1 LIEVLQVGRDEMP
14 EAIKTLQRALEKEVG
29 VGVDGRK
36 GSTVLAQTPVPD
48 GDVVNAEASRS
59 SVAGLARANT
69 IASRE
74 SGGSGA
80 GVKDTLDREFI
91 ESGIDV
97 LRRMSRGAEINLP
110 SWTITRYVYSSTVLS
125 YLCLTFAR
133 RYEVDREQKIGIG
146 FFSDVYRGTWR
157 NRTVAIKV
165 LAPTAPQSVFVRE
178 VQIWKTLKHVNVLEL
193 YGASSTFGDPPWFFV
208 SPYMKQGSL
217 VKYLKGLAMGEG
229 ERRGRG
235 SASRGRSPSVGRR
248 NEVGNGNGN
257 GNGRQTDEVDMLKM
271 MYEVAKGMEYLH
283 SMGVL
288 HGDLKVC
295 CFNLIPFMRYLTSVL
310 RVRMCS

>member
-1 LIEVLQVGRDEMP
+1 MVRLFSPTCV
-14 EAIKTLQRALEKEVG
+14 
-29 VGVDGRK
+29 
-36 GSTVLAQTPVPD
+36 
-48 GDVVNAEASRS
+48 
-59 SVAGLARANT
+59 
-69 IASRE
+69 
-74 SGGSGA
+74 
-80 GVKDTLDREFI
+80 
-91 ESGIDV
+91 
-97 LRRMSRGAEINLP
+97 LP
-110 SWTITRYVYSSTVLS
+110 SP
-125 YLCLTFAR
+125 R
-133 RYEVDREQKIGIG
+133 RYEVDREEKIGIG

-157 NRTVAIKV
+157 SRTVAIKV

-217 VKYLKGLAMGEG
+217 VKYLKGLEG

-235 SASRGRSPSVGRR
+235 NASRGRSPSAGRR
-248 NEVGNGNGN
+248 NEVGNGSGS

-295 CFNLIPFMRYLTSVL
+295 LFQLGPFHALFNRFPQGANVLVDDKIRCVIADFGQSELKSEAYRMSGTVPPPRALTFFLCYCPFLLSHWQHTDGTLRWQAPELMAGQNQLTTEIDVYAYAITCVEILTMGSLPWMHMDDEAVRRFVL
-310 RVRMCS
+310 SASFLMDNFII

>member
-1 LIEVLQVGRDEMP
+1 LLTSSDAEMIDVLQVGRDEMP
-14 EAIKTLQRALEKEVG
+14 EAIKTLQRALEKEV
-29 VGVDGRK
+29 K
-36 GSTVLAQTPVPD
+36 GSAVVAQTPVPD
-48 GDVVNAEASRS
+48 GDAVNAEASRS
-59 SVAGLARANT
+59 SVVGLARANT

-80 GVKDTLDREFI
+80 GAKDTLDREFI

-110 SWTITRYVYSSTVLS
+110 SWTITRYVYSSAVLS
-125 YLCLTFAR
+125 YLCLTFAH
-133 RYEVDREQKIGIG
+133 RYEVDREEKIGIG

-157 NRTVAIKV
+157 HRTVAIKV

-217 VKYLKGLAMGEG
+217 VKYLKGLDG

-235 SASRGRSPSVGRR
+235 NASRGRSPSVGRR
-248 NEVGNGNGN
+248 NEVGNGN

-295 CFNLIPFMRYLTSVL
+295 SFN
-310 RVRMCS
+310 